1 MIGEKELGNCKDT
14 TAGVQATTKAYNI
27 CDDVD
32 DSASR
37 THDVIVAT
45 LILPTGTGHLAAP
58 TLTKGTGSAALSTVT
73 KSAAPASTTATASPS
88 ATTTTSSSS
97 LTSTTSP
104 ESSSAS
110 TESSS
115 AQTSTLSTRPSSVP
129 SMEPTASSTTTP
141 VTSGAPGTPGTSAPA
156 GAPAEKESPQLT
168 SAQVAGITI
177 GCVAVVALGAG
188 LVLLAKCVRRKR
200 MGSGD
205 PEKGFNKMRDS
216 FKSFGRRS
224 ITGPDLLG
232 ISYPIQRIP
241 SQQGTPTFR
250 PTKAPRADGVGLAT
264 LPGSASASN
273 SPRPTVTRATAGA
286 APILPMPA
294 LPPAMVITPASRTQ
308 DPLGKKET
316 PKPNLTLAIPKNPPM
331 SAVVPPAVPR
341 AAPATAPNA
350 APLTGRD
357 SVITEFAEDGE
368 GDYRSGTAIWRPPP
382 SDPQSATTYYF
393 ADKKGNWVLRH
404 STVGA
409 GTKTQAPPYPAS
421 SVELPGPQDKTK
433 AERAYMPYTPG
444 MVVPALRVPSRER
457 EQGAFV
463 ESPVAMR
470 DDAHPR
476 GNVASSIYS
485 DYNTPLTV
493 VPGPENPMPAVPSAV
508 LSENNTGRN
517 LTGTKIKRKSVKRTS
532 RQRRMSQDSATEI
545 ESGDEEEDSQDLSPV
560 AESPCSPSP
569 LSRGKSPV
577 SYPKIH
583 KQGENVNEGLQQ
595 LRDAQEALRGAGG
608 STGPEPPRRNSKR
621 MSTQRGQGQAQG
633 QGRFPIRIVTPEER
647 DNEGMRIGAVPH
659 GTPRL
664 TVGMSKPMNAP
675 VVNPNRNK
683 NPGQMR
689 TGSPEGRFPIAV
701 PVEHQQRQQHQQ
713 SQRRQSSIATGPNG
727 YWNQQQQSQGQG
739 EGSAYYYR
747 APSPRQWEQQQR
759 QLQQAQRA
767 QQQQQQQQQQS
778 SYYRPSQGHYD
789 AQMLQQQR
797 QYRPQQPH
805 MPQQSWPIFAQ
816 PAQPE
821 HQSQHQHTRTNSSS
835 LLTKRLGA
843 EKAAALA
850 LNPNPN
856 SSSNKSIGRPAKGW
870 ARDGQQQQQQQQQ
883 QQTGPQQARQ
893 QQQQHWQEG
902 QALKGGKNNSQDP
915 YGDKT
920 NTNEWYV
927 DLPPPPITPGW
938 VPELTPTR
946 RGDDLFLNV
955 Q

>member
-1 MIGEKELGNCKDT
+1 
-14 TAGVQATTKAYNI
+14 
-27 CDDVD
+27 
-32 DSASR
+32 
-37 THDVIVAT
+37 
-45 LILPTGTGHLAAP
+45 
-58 TLTKGTGSAALSTVT
+58 
-73 KSAAPASTTATASPS
+73 
-88 ATTTTSSSS
+88 
-97 LTSTTSP
+97 
-104 ESSSAS
+104 
-110 TESSS
+110 
-115 AQTSTLSTRPSSVP
+115 
-129 SMEPTASSTTTP
+129 
-141 VTSGAPGTPGTSAPA
+141 
-156 GAPAEKESPQLT
+156 
-168 SAQVAGITI
+168 
-177 GCVAVVALGAG
+177 
-188 LVLLAKCVRRKR
+188 
-200 MGSGD
+200 
-205 PEKGFNKMRDS
+205 MRDS

-241 SQQGTPTFR
+241 SEQGTPTFR
-250 PTKAPRADGVGLAT
+250 PTKAPRADGVGLAI
-264 LPGSASASN
+264 LPGSASVSN

-294 LPPAMVITPASRTQ
+294 LPPAMVITPVSRTQ
-308 DPLGKKET
+308 TPLGRKET

-331 SAVVPPAVPR
+331 PAAVPAAVPR
-341 AAPATAPNA
+341 AAPAPAPSA

-368 GDYRSGTAIWRPPP
+368 GESRSGTAIWRPPP

-393 ADKKGNWVLRH
+393 ADKKGNWILRN

-409 GTKTQAPPYPAS
+409 GTKTQMPPYPTS
-421 SVELPGPQDKTK
+421 SVELPSPQDKTK

-444 MVVPALRVPSRER
+444 MVVAPLRVPSRER

-476 GNVASSIYS
+476 DNVASSVYS
-485 DYNTPLTV
+485 DYNAPLTV
-493 VPGPENPMPAVPSAV
+493 VPGPENPMPTLPSSVP
-508 LSENNTGRN
+508 SENNTGRN
-517 LTGTKIKRKSVKRTS
+517 LTGTKTKRKSVKRTT

-545 ESGDEEEDSQDLSPV
+545 ESGDEEDDSQDLSPV
-560 AESPCSPSP
+560 AESPYSPSP
-569 LSRGKSPV
+569 VSSGKSPV

-583 KQGENVNEGLQQ
+583 KQGKNVNEGLQQ
-595 LRDAQEALRGAGG
+595 LRDAQQALGNGGA
-608 STGPEPPRRNSKR
+608 SAGPEPPRRNSKR
-621 MSTQRGQGQAQG
+621 MSKQQGQGQAPG

-647 DNEGMRIGAVPH
+647 DNEGMRMGAVPH
-659 GTPRL
+659 GTPQL
-664 TVGMSKPMNAP
+664 TVGMSRPMNAP
-675 VVNPNRNK
+675 VVNPNKNK

-701 PVEHQQRQQHQQ
+701 PAEHQQQRQQP
-713 SQRRQSSIATGPNG
+713 QRRQSSVATGPTG
-727 YWNQQQQSQGQG
+727 YWNQQQAQQPQGQG
-739 EGSAYYYR
+739 DGSAYYYR

-767 QQQQQQQQQQS
+767 QQQLLQQS
-778 SYYRPSQGHYD
+778 SYFRPSQGHYE
-789 AQMLQQQR
+789 AQMQQQQQR
-797 QYRPQQPH
+797 QYRGPQQPP

-816 PAQPE
+816 PAQPQ

-870 ARDGQQQQQQQQQ
+870 ARDGQQQQQ
-883 QQTGPQQARQ
+883 TGPQQARQ
-893 QQQQHWQEG
+893 QQQQQQQQYWQEG
-902 QALKGGKNNSQDP
+902 QAQNWGNNNNQRAMPSQNP
-915 YGDKT
+915 YGG
-920 NTNEWYV
+920 NTNERYV

>member
-1 MIGEKELGNCKDT
+1 
-14 TAGVQATTKAYNI
+14 
-27 CDDVD
+27 
-32 DSASR
+32 
-37 THDVIVAT
+37 
-45 LILPTGTGHLAAP
+45 
-58 TLTKGTGSAALSTVT
+58 
-73 KSAAPASTTATASPS
+73 
-88 ATTTTSSSS
+88 
-97 LTSTTSP
+97 
-104 ESSSAS
+104 
-110 TESSS
+110 
-115 AQTSTLSTRPSSVP
+115 
-129 SMEPTASSTTTP
+129 
-141 VTSGAPGTPGTSAPA
+141 
-156 GAPAEKESPQLT
+156 
-168 SAQVAGITI
+168 
-177 GCVAVVALGAG
+177 
-188 LVLLAKCVRRKR
+188 

-205 PEKGFNKMRDS
+205 PEKGFNRMRDS

-241 SQQGTPTFR
+241 SEQGTPTFR
-250 PTKAPRADGVGLAT
+250 PTKAPRADGVGLAI

-294 LPPAMVITPASRTQ
+294 LPPAMIITPASRTQ
-308 DPLGKKET
+308 TPAGKKET

-331 SAVVPPAVPR
+331 PTAAPVAVPR
-341 AAPATAPNA
+341 AAPAPAPAPVSSA

-368 GDYRSGTAIWRPPP
+368 GESRSGTAIWRPPP

-393 ADKKGNWVLRH
+393 ADKKGNWVLRNP
-404 STVGA
+404 TVGA
-409 GTKTQAPPYPAS
+409 GTKPQMPPYPTS
-421 SVELPGPQDKTK
+421 SVELPSPQDKTK

-444 MVVPALRVPSRER
+444 MVVAPLRVPSRER

-476 GNVASSIYS
+476 DNVASSVYS
-485 DYNTPLTV
+485 EYNAPLTV
-493 VPGPENPMPAVPSAV
+493 APGPENPMPAVPSAV
-508 LSENNTGRN
+508 SSENNNTGRN
-517 LTGTKIKRKSVKRTS
+517 LTGTKNKRKSVKRTS

-545 ESGDEEEDSQDLSPV
+545 ESGAEEDDSQDLSPV
-560 AESPCSPSP
+560 AESPYSSSP
-569 LSRGKSPV
+569 LSSGKSPV

-583 KQGENVNEGLQQ
+583 KQGKNVNEGLQQ
-595 LRDAQEALRGAGG
+595 LRDAQQALGNNGAA

-621 MSTQRGQGQAQG
+621 MSKQQGQGQAQG

-647 DNEGMRIGAVPH
+647 DNEEGMRMGAVPH
-659 GTPRL
+659 GTPQM
-664 TVGMSKPMNAP
+664 TVGMSRPMNAP
-675 VVNPNRNK
+675 VVNPNHRNK

-701 PVEHQQRQQHQQ
+701 PVEHQHQRQQA
-713 SQRRQSSIATGPNG
+713 QRRQSSVATGGPNG
-727 YWNQQQQSQGQG
+727 YWNQQQQQLQQAQGQQG
-739 EGSAYYYR
+739 ERSAYYYR
-747 APSPRQWEQQQR
+747 VPSPRQWEQQQR

-767 QQQQQQQQQQS
+767 QQQQP
-778 SYYRPSQGHYD
+778 SYFRPSQGHYE
-789 AQMLQQQR
+789 AQQQQQQQQRQQQR
-797 QYRPQQPH
+797 QYRPQQPP

-816 PAQPE
+816 PAPPH

-870 ARDGQQQQQQQQQ
+870 ARDGQQQ
-883 QQTGPQQARQ
+883 PQQARQ
-893 QQQQHWQEG
+893 QPQQYWQEG
-902 QALKGGKNNSQDP
+902 QAQNWGNNNNNNARAMLPSQNP
-915 YGDKT
+915 YGGIG
-920 NTNEWYV
+920 NTNERFV

>member
-27 CDDVD
+27 CDSVD

-45 LILPTGTGHLAAP
+45 LILPTGAGNLAAP

-88 ATTTTSSSS
+88 THTTTSSSG
-97 LTSTTSP
+97 LTSTTSI
-104 ESSSAS
+104 ESS
-110 TESSS
+110 T
-115 AQTSTLSTRPSSVP
+115 AQTSIMSTSPSSVP
-129 SMEPTASSTTTP
+129 SVEPTASSTTAP
-141 VTSGAPGTPGTSAPA
+141 ATSGTSGVSAPA
-156 GAPAEKESPQLT
+156 GAPAEKQSPQLT
-168 SAQVAGITI
+168 SAQIAGITI
-177 GCVAVVALGAG
+177 GCVAVVALGAA
-188 LVLLAKCVRRKR
+188 LVLLAKCARRKR
-200 MGSGD
+200 MGSRD
-205 PEKGFNKMRDS
+205 PEKGFNRMRDS

-241 SQQGTPTFR
+241 SSSQPGTPPFR
-250 PTKAPRADGVGLAT
+250 PTKAPRADGVGLAIM
-264 LPGSASASN
+264 PGSASASN

-308 DPLGKKET
+308 TPLGRKET
-316 PKPNLTLAIPKNPPM
+316 PKPNLTLAIPKNPSMP
-331 SAVVPPAVPR
+331 AAVPAAIPR
-341 AAPATAPNA
+341 AVPAPAPNA

-368 GDYRSGTAIWRPPP
+368 GESRSGTAIWRPPP

-393 ADKKGNWVLRH
+393 ADKKGNWVLRN

-409 GTKTQAPPYPAS
+409 GSKNQMPPYPTS
-421 SVELPGPQDKTK
+421 SVELPSPQDKTK

-444 MVVPALRVPSRER
+444 MVVAPLRVPSRER
-457 EQGAFV
+457 EQDAFV

-470 DDAHPR
+470 DDAHAR
-476 GNVASSIYS
+476 DNVASSVYS
-485 DYNTPLTV
+485 EYNAPLTV
-493 VPGPENPMPAVPSAV
+493 VPGPENPMPTMPSSAPSA
-508 LSENNTGRN
+508 NNNGRN
-517 LTGTKIKRKSVKRTS
+517 LTGTKTKRKSVKRTT

-545 ESGDEEEDSQDLSPV
+545 ESGDEEDDSQDLSPV
-560 AESPCSPSP
+560 AESPYSPSP
-569 LSRGKSPV
+569 LSNGKSPV

-583 KQGENVNEGLQQ
+583 KQEKNVNEGLQQ
-595 LRDAQEALRGAGG
+595 LRDAQQALG
-608 STGPEPPRRNSKR
+608 SGTSGPEPPRRNSKR
-621 MSTQRGQGQAQG
+621 MSKQQGQSQAQG

-647 DNEGMRIGAVPH
+647 DNEAFRMGAVPH
-659 GTPRL
+659 GTPQL
-664 TVGMSKPMNAP
+664 MVGMSRPMNAP
-675 VVNPNRNK
+675 VVNANRNK
-683 NPGQMR
+683 NPGQTR

-701 PVEHQQRQQHQQ
+701 PVEHQQQQRQQP
-713 SQRRQSSIATGPNG
+713 QRRQSSVATGPNG
-727 YWNQQQQSQGQG
+727 YWNGQQQHPQGQG
-739 EGSAYYYR
+739 QGSAYYYR

-767 QQQQQQQQQQS
+767 QQQPT
-778 SYYRPSQGHYD
+778 YFRPSQGHYE
-789 AQMLQQQR
+789 AQMLLQQQR
-797 QYRPQQPH
+797 QYRPQQP
-805 MPQQSWPIFAQ
+805 QRSWPIFAQ
-816 PAQPE
+816 PAQPQQNQ
-821 HQSQHQHTRTNSSS
+821 HQHGAQHQHTRTNSSS

-883 QQTGPQQARQ
+883 QY
-893 QQQQHWQEG
+893 WQEG
-902 QALKGGKNNSQDP
+902 QAQNWGNNNNNNNNARATLPSQNP
-915 YGDKT
+915 YGGNPN
-920 NTNEWYV
+920 NTNERFV
-927 DLPPPPITPGW
+927 DFPPPPITPGW